1 MSTPHSQALAYS
13 KVVTD
18 YNAKIYQINMNKN
31 YILIL
36 FLTLYLDYTPV
47 YSIVVLKYSF
57 YCYLINLNIIVS
69 YYF

>member
-18 YNAKIYQINMNKN
+18 YNVKIYQITMNKN
-31 YILIL
+31 YILIKI
-36 FLTLYLDYTPV
+36 FNLYLDYTPV

-57 YCYLINLNIIVS
+57 YSWLFDKS
-69 YYF
+69 